1 MTKATAGPPA
11 PTPAKTRDAD
21 TAGSTTAGAG
31 NAREGANEGS
41 GPDVGL
47 RRLAAESFGLTE
59 LRNGQLE
66 GMRALACGRDLLAVM
81 PTGYGK
87 SAIYQVPALLLH
99 RQGRRRAGR
108 GIALVVSPLISLQ
121 EDQLDGLLA
130 AAGSDGAVAINSSHG
145 TAEQESAWQA
155 AESGKAAFLFLAPE
169 QLSKDSTVERLAAL
183 DITLFVVDEAHCVT
197 AWGHDFRPD
206 YLRLGEV
213 RERLGNPTTAAL
225 TATAAPPVREE
236 ILERLHLHEPLVLV
250 RGFDRPNIS
259 LDVVRHHEDKDKRRA
274 VVRQATELIRQL
286 RTGQLSAG
294 DVSAGDVPA
303 GDFPADRAG
312 SAGHQAPGS
321 RDAGGCG
328 LVYAAKRKDTE
339 KYAEKLSRNGLR
351 AAAYHAGMASA
362 ERAAVHEQFLNG
374 ELDVVVAT
382 TAFGMGIDKPDV
394 RFVLHADVPES
405 LDSYYQQF
413 GRAGRDGNPALAVLH
428 YRSEDLGLR
437 RFFSTHAPDEASL
450 RVVLAVLQAAA
461 GPLRRK
467 ALAEQTGFPVR
478 RLSGLLNQL
487 QDAGAVSAEAGGIR
501 LDASGD
507 LNQAVARAVELAEAR
522 GRVDQSRVDMIRGYA
537 ETRRCRR
544 QFLLGYFGEDLPG
557 PCGNCDNCA
566 SGAADEDAADS
577 GGMSGGR
584 SDVVSSDDSFPVSA
598 AVVHSEWGPGTVM
611 QNDDDVLTVLF
622 ESEGYKTLS
631 RKAVQERGLLT
642 LAGD

>member
-11 PTPAKTRDAD
+11 ATPSTPGATVGSPEAGTAAGTSRETGAAGGTGSRPERDA
-21 TAGSTTAGAG
+21 
-31 NAREGANEGS
+31 
-41 GPDVGL
+41 VL
-47 RRLAAESFGLTE
+47 CRLAAESFGLAK
-59 LRNGQLE
+59 LRAGQLD
-66 GMRALACGRDLLAVM
+66 GMRALASGRDVLAVM

-99 RQGRRRAGR
+99 RKPGRAGR
-108 GIALVVSPLISLQ
+108 GTALVVSPLISLQ
-121 EDQLDGLLA
+121 EDQLERLLE
-130 AAGSDGAVAINSSHG
+130 AAGAGGAVAINSSHG
-145 TAEQESAWQA
+145 TAEQERAWQA
-155 AESGKAAFLFLAPE
+155 AESGEAAFLFLAPE
-169 QLSKDSTVERLAAL
+169 QLAKDSTVDRLAAL

-206 YLRLGEV
+206 YLRLGDV

-236 ILERLHLHEPLVLV
+236 IQARLHLDEPLVLV

-274 VVRQATELIRQL
+274 VLRQATELVWQL
-286 RTGQLSAG
+286 RAKGT
-294 DVSAGDVPA
+294 
-303 GDFPADRAG
+303 R
-312 SAGHQAPGS
+312 
-321 RDAGGCG
+321 GCG

-339 KYAEKLSRNGLR
+339 KYAAKLVRNGLR
-351 AAAYHAGMASA
+351 AAAYHAGMAA
-362 ERAAVHEQFLNG
+362 EERAAVHEEFLAG
-374 ELDVVVAT
+374 GLDVVVAT

-413 GRAGRDGNPALAVLH
+413 GRAGRDGQPAQAVLH

-437 RFFSTHAPDEASL
+437 RFFTTHTPDEASL
-450 RVVLAVLQAAA
+450 RVVLAVLKAAD

-467 ALAEQTGFPVR
+467 ALAEQTGFPPR
-478 RLSGLLNQL
+478 RVTGLLNQL
-487 QDAGAVSAEAGGIR
+487 QDTGAVATDAGGVR

-507 LNQAVARAVELAEAR
+507 LNDVVARAVDLAESR
-522 GRVDQSRVDMIRGYA
+522 GRVDQSRVEMIRGYA

-544 QFLLGYFGEDLPG
+544 QFLLGYFGDDLPE
-557 PCGNCDNCA
+557 PCGNCDNCLA
-566 SGAADEDAADS
+566 GEAAEDAAAAGA
-577 GGMSGGR
+577 GG
-584 SDVVSSDDSFPVSA
+584 FPVNA
-598 AVVHSEWGPGTVM
+598 AVVHSEWGAGMVM

-622 ESEGYKTLS
+622 EREGYKTLS

-642 LAGD
+642 LAAD